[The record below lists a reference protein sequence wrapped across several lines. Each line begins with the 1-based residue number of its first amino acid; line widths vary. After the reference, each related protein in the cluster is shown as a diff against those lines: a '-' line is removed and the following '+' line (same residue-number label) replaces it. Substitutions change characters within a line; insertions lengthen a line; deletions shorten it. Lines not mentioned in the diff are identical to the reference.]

1 MLLLIFTKLW
11 VCSNVPKSF
20 NGKKQMHFRRR
31 YGDSIWGFE
40 YKIMS
45 NGLKYLIF
53 SLYICYMN
61 YLNIKTLFFH
71 IWHNFSSRRSFTS
84 LGLNMLMK
92 NVLLISV
99 EQRYGLYTIISIT
112 ISCFHE
118 FLQLYFKQDFVLQ
131 PWKQVLKTV
140 GQHVCEREL
149 QWFTSV

>member
-1 MLLLIFTKLW
+1 
-11 VCSNVPKSF
+11 
-20 NGKKQMHFRRR
+20 
-31 YGDSIWGFE
+31 
-40 YKIMS
+40 
-45 NGLKYLIF
+45 
-53 SLYICYMN
+53 
-61 YLNIKTLFFH
+61 
-71 IWHNFSSRRSFTS
+71 
-84 LGLNMLMK
+84 MK

-149 QWFTSV
+149 Q